1 MAMRLLPALLSLLIL
16 PLAEATEAPPPEQSA
31 AVQQLRQA
39 AGRWNVTTT
48 RYAENGAV
56 TGVASG
62 TWSFDWV
69 VPDRVLSGKAV
80 IPDWN
85 QSAGMLFYLNERLFT
100 LEMAQVGADGQLI
113 VMSGPAGTES
123 RSTPVLALPDGRRLV
138 QRHTRYRVTAD
149 RFESRME
156 TSYDGGQSWKPGY
169 HQLFVRAP
177 AKSPESGGKM
187 YHRTR
192 PQPYVPLT

>member
-1 MAMRLLPALLSLLIL
+1 MKLLVAFLSCMVL
-16 PLAEATEAPPPEQSA
+16 PLAEAAEAAPPELST

-56 TGVASG
+56 AGVATG

-80 IPDWN
+80 IPDWG
-85 QSAGMLFYLNERLFT
+85 QSEGMLFYLNERRFT
-100 LEMAQVGADGQLI
+100 LEMAQVGADGQLV
-113 VMSGPAGTES
+113 VMSGPAGTET
-123 RSTPVLALPDGRRLV
+123 RSTPLVALPDGRKMV

-149 RFESRME
+149 RFESRVE

-169 HQLFVRAP
+169 HRLFVRAP
-177 AKSPESGGKM
+177 AKSPESGGRI

>member
-1 MAMRLLPALLSLLIL
+1 MKLLVAFLSFLVL
-16 PLAEATEAPPPEQSA
+16 PLAHATEAAPPELST

-56 TGVASG
+56 SGVASG

-85 QSAGMLFYLNERLFT
+85 QSAGMLFYLNERLVT
-100 LEMAQVGADGQLI
+100 LEMAQVGSDGQLV

-123 RSTPVLALPDGRRLV
+123 RSTPVVALPDGRRMV
-138 QRHTRYRVTAD
+138 QRHTRFRVSVD

-156 TSYDGGQSWKPGY
+156 TSYDGGQNWKPGY

-177 AKSPESGGKM
+177 GKATESGGKM

-192 PQPYVPLT
+192 PQPNVPLT

>member
-1 MAMRLLPALLSLLIL
+1 MKLSAVVLSLFVL
-16 PLAEATEAPPPEQSA
+16 PLAEATPAPSPELST

-48 RYAENGAV
+48 RFGENGAV
-56 TGVASG
+56 AGVASG
-62 TWSFDWV
+62 TWNFDWV
-69 VPDRVLSGKAV
+69 VPDRVLSGRAV

-85 QSAGMLFYLNERLFT
+85 QSAGMLFYLNERLIT
-100 LEMAQVGADGQLI
+100 LEMAQVGADGQLV
-113 VMSGPAGTES
+113 VMSGPAGTET
-123 RSTPVLALPDGRRLV
+123 RSTPVVALADGRKMV

-177 AKSPESGGKM
+177 GKATASGGRM

-192 PQPYVPLT
+192 PQPHVPLT